1 MLKVSGGE
9 PLQWSLSD
17 PMATFHL
24 VVIAQVVVGLALAL
38 ILWRSEVLRG
48 HLLVHVVGVAC
59 LVAGFILMAHLARG
73 QGDVTVTAAEFL
85 LAALAWVPFVIFLVF
100 FWVGQVWAAASA
112 TNEPSVL
119 PKTYTAMEKA
129 EGEGNF
135 KRAIMLYRREL
146 ERDPKDLE
154 ARRRLAEVL
163 LRDNQMED
171 AIGELR
177 LAATVTQDPDAE
189 VDLIIRVSDILLN
202 KKLDFDTAL
211 ADLDFL
217 RKKHQGT
224 PAGERAQKRFQRV
237 YILREA
243 RKERTEEAGS

>member
-1 MLKVSGGE
+1 
-9 PLQWSLSD
+9 
-17 PMATFHL
+17 MATFHL
-24 VVIAQVVVGLALAL
+24 VVIAQVVVGLGLAL

-48 HLLVHVVGVAC
+48 HLLVHIVGVAC
-59 LVAGFILMAHLARG
+59 LVGGFTAMAYLARG
-73 QGDVTVTAAEFL
+73 QEDLTVTFLEFL
-85 LAALAWVPFVIFLVF
+85 VAGLAWLPFVLFLAF
-100 FWVGQVWAAASA
+100 FWVGQAWAAVSA
-112 TNEPSVL
+112 TSEPSVL

-163 LRDNQMED
+163 LRDNQFEE

-177 LAATVTQDPDAE
+177 LAVTVTQDPEAE
-189 VDLIIRVSDILLN
+189 VDFILRVSDILLN

>member
-1 MLKVSGGE
+1 MT
-9 PLQWSLSD
+9 
-17 PMATFHL
+17 TFHF
-24 VVIAQVVVGLALAL
+24 VAIAQVVVGLVLAL

-48 HLLVHVVGVAC
+48 HLLTHIVGLAC
-59 LVAGFILMAHLARG
+59 LIGGFTALAHLARG
-73 QGDVTVTAAEFL
+73 QEDLTVTFVAFL
-85 LAALAWVPFVIFLVF
+85 GAGLAWLPFVLLLVF
-100 FWVGQVWAAASA
+100 LWVGAAWAAVSA
-112 TNEPSVL
+112 TSEPSVVH
-119 PKTYTAMEKA
+119 KTYTAMEKA

-163 LRDNQMED
+163 LRDNQFEE

-177 LAATVTQDPDAE
+177 LAVTVTQDPEAE
-189 VDLIIRVSDILLN
+189 VDLILRVSDILLN

-211 ADLDFL
+211 ADLDFV

-243 RKERTEEAGS
+243 RKERTEEASS